1 MNATASYDDSSARFE
16 PQQNIEEPTVDQT
29 QGEEEEELEVKPFNS
44 TVGPFWP
51 GYEFITELIV
61 L

>member
-1 MNATASYDDSSARFE
+1 MNATTSSDDSSARFE
-16 PQQNIEEPTVDQT
+16 PRQDVEELAEDQT
-29 QGEEEEELEVKPFNS
+29 QSKEEEELEVKPFNS

-51 GYEFITELIV
+51 GYDFITELIV